1 MLELDVP
8 AIESTETTRGVE
20 LRDLEADDWEA
31 VAEIYWDGI
40 RDGLA
45 TFETAIPSWEDWSAV
60 HPAGLRLVAEAGF
73 AIAGWVAAA
82 PVSTR
87 RAYRGVVEHS
97 VYVAADWRRKGIGR
111 LLLEGLIERTEAA
124 GIWTIQTS
132 VFPENRASLAL
143 HLRCG
148 FREVGVRE
156 RIGKRDGLWRDTVL
170 LERRSPRVL

>member
-8 AIESTETTRGVE
+8 AIDSEEATRGVE
-20 LRDLEADDWEA
+20 LRDLEAADWDA
-31 VAEIYWDGI
+31 VANIYWDGI

-45 TFETAIPSWEDWSAV
+45 SFETAIPSWEEWAAE

-73 AIAGWVAAA
+73 AIAGWIAAA

-97 VYVAADWRRKGIGR
+97 VYVATDWRRKGIGR

-124 GIWTIQTS
+124 GIWTIQTN
-132 VFPENRASLAL
+132 VFPENGASLAL
-143 HLRCG
+143 HLSCG
-148 FREVGVRE
+148 FREVGARE

-170 LERRSPRVL
+170 LERRSPRIA